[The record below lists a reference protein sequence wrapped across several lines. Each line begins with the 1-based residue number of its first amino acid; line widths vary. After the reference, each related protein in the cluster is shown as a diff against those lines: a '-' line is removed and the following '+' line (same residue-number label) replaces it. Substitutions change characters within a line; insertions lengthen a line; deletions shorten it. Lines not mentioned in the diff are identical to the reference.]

1 MPQRRQKTSDNIL
14 RFWHLSIRG
23 GNGIFSQ
30 CCINC
35 IGKRRCF
42 DDLKLLRYGS
52 VGPQVELLQ
61 LALQREGA
69 LREAPDGIFGPR
81 TREAVTGF
89 QRRSGLA
96 ADGIAGSATWQA
108 LTPWLTGYRTVT
120 IRPGDTFYKLALRWG
135 VSLRGAET
143 ANPEADPL
151 NLQPGQK
158 LVLPLPFEV
167 VPANIRFTSTALDF
181 CLRGLAARYPFLETE
196 EVGQSVLGKPLRLLR
211 FGRGRNQVFFN
222 AAHHANEWIT
232 APLLLRFL
240 ERLCAAYASGQAVG
254 GIRAEELWT
263 RCTLHLL
270 PLVNP
275 DGVDLVTGELG
286 PEDAAYGEALA
297 MNGSQAGF
305 PDNWKANIRGVDL
318 NLQYPA
324 GWEEARRIKFSQGYS
339 KPGPRD
345 YVGSAPLTE
354 PESRAVYDYS
364 LHNPFSLTLSYH
376 TQGQVI
382 YWKYD
387 GFDPPHAKAIGRRL
401 AALSGYAL
409 ELTPE
414 ESAYAGYKDWF
425 IQQFDKP
432 GYTVEAGKGV
442 SPLPLSQFE
451 EIWRANEPL
460 LACAMIATAE

>member
-1 MPQRRQKTSDNIL
+1 M
-14 RFWHLSIRG
+14 
-23 GNGIFSQ
+23 
-30 CCINC
+30 
-35 IGKRRCF
+35 
-42 DDLKLLRYGS
+42 
-52 VGPQVELLQ
+52 
-61 LALQREGA
+61 
-69 LREAPDGIFGPR
+69 
-81 TREAVTGF
+81 
-89 QRRSGLA
+89 
-96 ADGIAGSATWQA
+96 
-108 LTPWLTGYRTVT
+108 
-120 IRPGDTFYKLALRWG
+120 
-135 VSLRGAET
+135 
-143 ANPEADPL
+143 
-151 NLQPGQK
+151 
-158 LVLPLPFEV
+158 
-167 VPANIRFTSTALDF
+167 
-181 CLRGLAARYPFLETE
+181 
-196 EVGQSVLGKPLRLLR
+196 
-211 FGRGRNQVFFN
+211 
-222 AAHHANEWIT
+222 
-232 APLLLRFL
+232 
-240 ERLCAAYASGQAVG
+240 
-254 GIRAEELWT
+254 

-324 GWEEARRIKFSQGYS
+324 GWEEARRIKFSQGYT

-442 SPLPLSQFE
+442 SPLPLGQFE

>member
-1 MPQRRQKTSDNIL
+1 M
-14 RFWHLSIRG
+14 
-23 GNGIFSQ
+23 
-30 CCINC
+30 
-35 IGKRRCF
+35 
-42 DDLKLLRYGS
+42 RYGS

-69 LREAPDGIFGPR
+69 LREDPDGIFGAR

-89 QRRSGLA
+89 QRRHGLA
-96 ADGIAGSATWQA
+96 ADGVVGKATWQA
-108 LTPWLTGYRTVT
+108 LTPWLTGYRVVT

-135 VSLRGAET
+135 VSLRSVET

-151 NLQPGQK
+151 NLRPGQK

-167 VPANIRFTSTALDF
+167 TPGNIRFTSTALDF
-181 CLRGLAARYPFLETE
+181 CVRGLAARYPFLEAET
-196 EVGQSVLGKPLRLLR
+196 VGQSVLGRPLSLLR
-211 FGRGRNQVFFN
+211 FGRGENRVFFN
-222 AAHHANEWIT
+222 GAHHGNEWIT

-240 ERLCAAYASGQAVG
+240 ERLCASYAAGKAIG
-254 GIRAEELWT
+254 GSPAAELWT
-263 RCTLHLL
+263 RSTLCML

-275 DGVDLVTGELG
+275 DGADLATGELG
-286 PEDAAYGEALA
+286 PGDAAYGKALA

-324 GWEEARRIKFSQGYS
+324 GWEEARRIKFSQGYT

-354 PESRAVYDYS
+354 PESRAVYQYS
-364 LHNPFSLTLSYH
+364 LRDPFRLTLSYH
-376 TQGQVI
+376 TQGRVI

-387 GFDPPHAKAIGRRL
+387 GFDPPHSRAIGQRL

-409 ELTPE
+409 SLTPE

-425 IQQFDKP
+425 IQQFDRP
-432 GYTVEAGKGV
+432 GYTVEAGSGV

-451 EIWRANEPL
+451 EIWQANEPL
-460 LACAMIATAE
+460 LTFAMLATAE

>member
-1 MPQRRQKTSDNIL
+1 M
-14 RFWHLSIRG
+14 
-23 GNGIFSQ
+23 
-30 CCINC
+30 
-35 IGKRRCF
+35 
-42 DDLKLLRYGS
+42 KLLRYGS

-69 LREAPDGIFGPR
+69 LREDPDGIFGSR
-81 TREAVTGF
+81 TREAVAAF

-96 ADGIAGSATWQA
+96 ADGIVGNATWQA
-108 LTPWLTGYRTVT
+108 LTPWLTGFRTVT
-120 IRPGDTFYKLALRWG
+120 IRQGDTFYKLALRWG
-135 VSLRGAET
+135 VSLRSVET

-158 LVLPLPFEV
+158 LALPLPFEV
-167 VPANIRFTSTALDF
+167 TPGNIRFTSTALDF
-181 CLRGLAARYPFLETE
+181 CIRGLTARYPFLETE
-196 EVGQSVLGKPLRLLR
+196 TVGQSVLGKPLSLLR
-211 FGRGRNQVFFN
+211 FGRGRNHVFFN

-232 APLLLRFL
+232 SPLLLRFL
-240 ERLCAAYASGQAVG
+240 ERLCAAYASGQAIG
-254 GIRAEELWT
+254 GSRAEELWQ
-263 RCTLHLL
+263 RSTLHLL

-275 DGVDLVTGELG
+275 DGADLVTGELG
-286 PEDAAYGEALA
+286 PGDEAYAQALE
-297 MNGSQAGF
+297 MNGSRAGF
-305 PDNWKANIRGVDL
+305 PASWKADIRGVDL

-324 GWEEARRIKFSQGYS
+324 GWEDARRIKFSQGYT

-364 LHNPFSLTLSYH
+364 LRNPFDLSLSYH

-387 GFDPPHAKAIGRRL
+387 GFDPPHSRAIGKRL

-409 ELTPE
+409 ELTPP

-425 IQQFDKP
+425 IQHFDRP
-432 GYTVEAGKGV
+432 GYTVEAGLGV
-442 SPLPLSQFE
+442 SPLPLRQFE

-460 LACAMIATAE
+460 LTCAMLATAE

>member
-1 MPQRRQKTSDNIL
+1 M
-14 RFWHLSIRG
+14 
-23 GNGIFSQ
+23 
-30 CCINC
+30 
-35 IGKRRCF
+35 
-42 DDLKLLRYGS
+42 KLLRYGS

-61 LALQREGA
+61 LALQREGS
-69 LREAPDGIFGPR
+69 LREAPDGIFGHR
-81 TREAVTGF
+81 TREAVTAF
-89 QRRSGLA
+89 QRRQGLA
-96 ADGIAGSATWQA
+96 ADGIAGNATWQA
-108 LTPWLTGYRTVT
+108 LTPWLTGFRTVT

-135 VSLRGAET
+135 VSLRSVET

-151 NLQPGQK
+151 NLRPGQK

-167 VPANIRFTSTALDF
+167 VPASIRFTSTVLDF
-181 CLRGLAARYPFLETE
+181 CVRGLAARYPFLETE
-196 EVGQSVLGKPLRLLR
+196 TVGQSVLGKPLSMLR
-211 FGRGRNQVFFN
+211 FGRGRNPVFFN

-240 ERLCAAYASGQAVG
+240 ERLCAAYAAGQAIG
-254 GIRAEELWT
+254 GSRAEELWK
-263 RCTLHLL
+263 RSTLHLL

-286 PEDAAYGEALA
+286 PGDAAYGEALA

-305 PDNWKANIRGVDL
+305 PDDWKANIRGVDL

-324 GWEEARRIKFSQGYS
+324 GWDEARRIKFSQGYT

-364 LHNPFSLTLSYH
+364 LRSPFNLTLSYH

-387 GFDPPHAKAIGRRL
+387 GFDPPHSKAIGRRL
-401 AALSGYAL
+401 AALSGYTL

-425 IQQFDKP
+425 IQQFDRP

-442 SPLPLSQFE
+442 SPLPLSRFD

-460 LACAMIATAE
+460 LAYAMLATAE

>member
-1 MPQRRQKTSDNIL
+1 M
-14 RFWHLSIRG
+14 
-23 GNGIFSQ
+23 
-30 CCINC
+30 
-35 IGKRRCF
+35 
-42 DDLKLLRYGS
+42 KLLRYGS

-69 LREAPDGIFGPR
+69 LREDPDGIFGSR
-81 TREAVTGF
+81 TREAVAAF

-96 ADGIAGSATWQA
+96 ADGIVGNATWQA
-108 LTPWLTGYRTVT
+108 LTPWLTGFRTVT
-120 IRPGDTFYKLALRWG
+120 IRQGDTFYKLALRWG
-135 VSLRGAET
+135 VSLRSVET

-158 LVLPLPFEV
+158 LTLPLPFEV
-167 VPANIRFTSTALDF
+167 TPGNIRFTSTALDF
-181 CLRGLAARYPFLETE
+181 CIRGLTARYPFLETE
-196 EVGQSVLGKPLRLLR
+196 TVGHSVLGKPLSLLR
-211 FGRGRNQVFFN
+211 FGRGRNHVFFN

-232 APLLLRFL
+232 SPLLLRFL
-240 ERLCAAYASGQAVG
+240 ERLCAAYASGQAIG
-254 GIRAEELWT
+254 GSRAEELWQ
-263 RCTLHLL
+263 RSTLHLL

-275 DGVDLVTGELG
+275 DGADLVTGELG
-286 PEDAAYGEALA
+286 PGDEAYAQALE
-297 MNGSQAGF
+297 MNGSRAGF
-305 PDNWKANIRGVDL
+305 PANWKADIRGVDL

-324 GWEEARRIKFSQGYS
+324 GWEDARRIKFSQGYT

-364 LHNPFSLTLSYH
+364 LRNPFDLSLSYH

-387 GFDPPHAKAIGRRL
+387 GFDPPHSRAIGKRL

-409 ELTPE
+409 ELTPP

-425 IQQFDKP
+425 IQQFDRP
-432 GYTVEAGKGV
+432 GYTVEAGLGV
-442 SPLPLSQFE
+442 SPLPLRQFE

-460 LACAMIATAE
+460 LTCAMLATAE

>member
-1 MPQRRQKTSDNIL
+1 M
-14 RFWHLSIRG
+14 
-23 GNGIFSQ
+23 
-30 CCINC
+30 
-35 IGKRRCF
+35 
-42 DDLKLLRYGS
+42 KLLRYGS
-52 VGPQVELLQ
+52 VGSQVELLQ

-167 VPANIRFTSTALDF
+167 VPVSIRFTSTALDF

-324 GWEEARRIKFSQGYS
+324 GWEEARRIKFSQGYT

-425 IQQFDKP
+425 IQQFDRP

>member
-1 MPQRRQKTSDNIL
+1 M
-14 RFWHLSIRG
+14 
-23 GNGIFSQ
+23 
-30 CCINC
+30 
-35 IGKRRCF
+35 
-42 DDLKLLRYGS
+42 KLLRYGS

-108 LTPWLTGYRTVT
+108 LTPWLTGCRTVT

-324 GWEEARRIKFSQGYS
+324 LWEKARENKFAQGIVS
-339 KPGPRD
+339 PAPAD
-345 YVGSAPLTE
+345 FVGTAPLTE
-354 PESRAVYDYS
+354 PEALAMRDATRRLD
-364 LHNPFSLTLSYH
+364 PALTLALHS
-376 TQGQVI
+376 QGEVI
-382 YWKYD
+382 YWEFQGYQ
-387 GFDPPHAKAIGRRL
+387 PPESRQIARAF
-401 AALSGYAL
+401 AQVSGYAQ
-409 ELTPE
+409 ETVPDA
-414 ESAYAGYKDWF
+414 SGYAGYKDWF
-425 IQQFDKP
+425 LQETRRP
-432 GYTVEAGKGV
+432 GFTLEVGRGV
-442 SPLPLSQFE
+442 NPLPIGDFE
-451 EIWRANEPL
+451 GIYRKLRPIL
-460 LACAMIATAE
+460 VLAALVT

>member
-1 MPQRRQKTSDNIL
+1 MS
-14 RFWHLSIRG
+14 
-23 GNGIFSQ
+23 
-30 CCINC
+30 
-35 IGKRRCF
+35 
-42 DDLKLLRYGS
+42 
-52 VGPQVELLQ
+52 
-61 LALQREGA
+61 
-69 LREAPDGIFGPR
+69 
-81 TREAVTGF
+81 F
-89 QRRSGLA
+89 QRRRGLA
-96 ADGIAGSATWQA
+96 ADGIVGNATWQA
-108 LTPWLTGYRTVT
+108 LTPWLTGFQTVT
-120 IRPGDTFYKLALRWG
+120 IRPGDTFYKLAVRWG
-135 VSLRGAET
+135 VSLRSVET
-143 ANPEADPL
+143 ANPDVDPL
-151 NLQPGQK
+151 NLRVGQK
-158 LVLPLPFEV
+158 LTLPLPFEV
-167 VPANIRFTSTALDF
+167 VPGNIRFTSAALDF
-181 CLRGLAARYPFLETE
+181 CVRGLMARYPFLEAE
-196 EVGQSVLGKPLRLLR
+196 IVGQSVLGKPLSLVR
-211 FGRGRNQVFFN
+211 FGRGKNEVFFN

-232 APLLLRFL
+232 SPLLLRFL
-240 ERLCAAYASGQAVG
+240 ERLCEAYAAGQSVG
-254 GIRAEELWT
+254 GVRARELWE
-263 RCTLHLL
+263 RSTLHLL

-286 PEDAAYGEALA
+286 PGDAAYAQALA

-324 GWEEARRIKFSQGYS
+324 GWEDARRIKFSQGYT

-354 PESRAVYDYS
+354 PESRAVYEYS
-364 LHNPFSLTLSYH
+364 LRNPFDLTLSYH

-387 GFDPPHAKAIGRRL
+387 GFDPPHAKAIGKRL

-432 GYTVEAGKGV
+432 GYTVEAGQGV

-460 LACAMIATAE
+460 LAYAMTATAE

>member
-1 MPQRRQKTSDNIL
+1 M
-14 RFWHLSIRG
+14 
-23 GNGIFSQ
+23 
-30 CCINC
+30 
-35 IGKRRCF
+35 
-42 DDLKLLRYGS
+42 KLLRYGS
-52 VGPQVELLQ
+52 VGPQVELVQ
-61 LALQREGA
+61 LALLREGA
-69 LREAPDGIFGPR
+69 LREAPDGIFGAR
-81 TREAVTGF
+81 TREAVTAF
-89 QRRSGLA
+89 QRRQGLT
-96 ADGIAGSATWQA
+96 ADGIVGKATWQA

-135 VSLRGAET
+135 VSLRSVET

-167 VPANIRFTSTALDF
+167 TPGNIRFTSTALDF
-181 CLRGLAARYPFLETE
+181 CVRGLAARYPFLETE
-196 EVGQSVLGKPLRLLR
+196 TVGQSVLGRPLSLLR
-211 FGRGRNQVFFN
+211 FGRGRNHVFFN

-232 APLLLRFL
+232 SPLLLRFL
-240 ERLCAAYASGQAVG
+240 ERLCAAYAAGQAIG
-254 GIRAEELWT
+254 GSRAEELWQ
-263 RCTLHLL
+263 RSTLHLL

-275 DGVDLVTGELG
+275 DGADLVTGELG
-286 PEDAAYGEALA
+286 PGDAAYGEALA
-297 MNGSQAGF
+297 MNGPQAGF

-324 GWEEARRIKFSQGYS
+324 GWDEARRIKFSQGYT

-364 LHNPFSLTLSYH
+364 LHRPFRLSLSYH

-387 GFDPPHAKAIGRRL
+387 GFDPPHAKAIGQRL

-425 IQQFDKP
+425 IQQFDRP
-432 GYTVEAGKGV
+432 GYTVEAGQGV

-451 EIWRANEPL
+451 ELWRSNEPL
-460 LACAMIATAE
+460 LAYAMIATAE